1 MTSAAE
7 LLRRREMLLERCAA
21 DRSRF
26 DGEASAILGRL
37 QGLDRGIDAL
47 RRVLGQPVV
56 IVGVVAL
63 ALLFGRMRSLRFV
76 GRTLGIA
83 AAAWRARGLLM
94 SLAGY
99 VRSARVAQDDRRW
112 IV

>member
-7 LLRRREMLLERCAA
+7 LLRRRKILLERCAA

-26 DGEASAILGRL
+26 GGEASTILGRL

-47 RRVLGQPVV
+47 RRILGQPVV
-56 IVGVVAL
+56 IVGAVAV

-76 GRTLGIA
+76 GRTLGIVA
-83 AAAWRARGLLM
+83 TAWRARGLLM

-99 VRSARVAQDDRRW
+99 VRSARIAQDDRRR
-112 IV
+112 II

>member
-7 LLRRREMLLERCAA
+7 LLRRREVLLERCAA
-21 DRSRF
+21 DRSRL
-26 DGEASAILGRL
+26 DGEAAAILGRV
-37 QGLDRGIDAL
+37 QGLDRGIVAL
-47 RRVLGQPVV
+47 RRFLGQPVV
-56 IVGVVAL
+56 IVGAVAVAL
-63 ALLFGRMRSLRFV
+63 LVGRMRSLRFA

-99 VRSARVAQDDRRW
+99 VRSARVGQDDRRRV
-112 IV
+112 I